1 MGEAIRAWHPAQSW
15 KPGPVMYDLF
25 PMVWAFDRGLYTT
38 RTMNI
43 AIETGNGPTRGMTIP
58 HADGTPVEVST
69 DARAADLREL
79 YLATI
84 LA

>member
-1 MGEAIRAWHPAQSW
+1 MGEAITAWHPAQSW

-25 PMVWAFDRGLYTT
+25 PMVWAFDRTHYTT
-38 RTMNI
+38 RAMNI
-43 AIETGNGPTRGMTIP
+43 LVETGAGPTRGMTIP
-58 HADGTPVEVST
+58 HTDGAPVEVST
-69 DARAADLREL
+69 DVRAAELREL